1 MMTPMI
7 VIAILFAVVLTE
19 ALLMARQE
27 VSRLRDIVDQ
37 WEDEL
42 QETDTDE
49 QWVSGWSKMK

>member
-1 MMTPMI
+1 MTPMI

>member
-37 WEDEL
+37 WEEEL

-49 QWVSGWSKMK
+49 KWVSGWSKMK